1 MSIDLFSRVEPAPVE
16 VEKAWEFVDL
26 NTGPESGEVDGV
38 DGLLNQG
45 EVVPDE
51 AGHEDVLLIVTTE
64 DALAI
69 LMLQKIALLG
79 NC

>member
-45 EVVPDE
+45 
-51 AGHEDVLLIVTTE
+51 
-64 DALAI
+64 
-69 LMLQKIALLG
+69 
-79 NC
+79 